1 MEQDNQGRKQRA
13 VNGGIVV
20 MKEIRS
26 ESKLTFF
33 EATSIIVGHGVG
45 SGILSVPFLAS
56 RNRWYDILWIIL
68 LVYGINLVMH
78 FMIAELSYNNGGAQF
93 IKCFEKELFV
103 GRMKKAATWFAFGLL
118 GFSVVVNVSGFI
130 AGASA
135 VFEAWFGLPSAAGML
150 LFYVLAASV
159 VYIGMKLVGICEK
172 IAVFSMVG
180 VIGILFI
187 ATLISDVSPLP
198 ASFVS
203 ASNLLALYSMV
214 SFSLSAVMSVPQ
226 VVKGLNGDR
235 NQIMGSIAA
244 GTGINVGLILLITFM
259 TLLGAGSGVTENG
272 ALVDLSLHLGGWVS
286 IIGYIF
292 SLLALATSF
301 WANTLNLRDIVNEQ
315 TGWGVK
321 KSWLAASLPCLVIA
335 LIGVESFV
343 GFTRLAGVVQGLTGI
358 GIIIAYNR
366 SRKHEGSSLICG
378 RLGTIPFQV
387 IVVVSSLLSTIG
399 SLLAVS

>member
-1 MEQDNQGRKQRA
+1 
-13 VNGGIVV
+13 

-286 IIGYIF
+286 IIGFIF

-343 GFTRLAGVVQGLTGI
+343 GFTRLAGVVQVLTGI

>member
-1 MEQDNQGRKQRA
+1 
-13 VNGGIVV
+13 

-187 ATLISDVSPLP
+187 ATLISDVSPLL

-343 GFTRLAGVVQGLTGI
+343 GFTRLAGVVQVLTGI

>member
-1 MEQDNQGRKQRA
+1 
-13 VNGGIVV
+13 